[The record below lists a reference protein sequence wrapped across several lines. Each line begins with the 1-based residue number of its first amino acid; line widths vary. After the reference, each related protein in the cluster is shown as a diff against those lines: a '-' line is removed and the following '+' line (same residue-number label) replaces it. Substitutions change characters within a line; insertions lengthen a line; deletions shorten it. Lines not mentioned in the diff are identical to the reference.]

1 MISEIPEWL
10 AVETFAV
17 QHCPN
22 CPKPYLVRLI
32 ARGRGILDLKPY
44 CGDPSNLTRDVLGFG
59 LTLQEA
65 AEAARAARV
74 SPSS

>member
-1 MISEIPEWL
+1 MSNVVPEWL
-10 AVETFAV
+10 AAETFAV

-32 ARGRGILDLKPY
+32 ARGRGLLDLKPY
-44 CGDPSNLTRDVLGFG
+44 CGDPSNITRDVLGFG

-65 AEAARAARV
+65 AEAARAARI
-74 SPSS
+74 SLSA